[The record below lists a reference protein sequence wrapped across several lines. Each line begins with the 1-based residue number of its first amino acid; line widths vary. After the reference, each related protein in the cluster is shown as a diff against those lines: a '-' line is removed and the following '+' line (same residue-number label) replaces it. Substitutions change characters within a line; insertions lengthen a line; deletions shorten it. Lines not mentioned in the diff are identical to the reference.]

1 MSADP
6 GHYRDGP
13 EALIASLAARG
24 DRVAFAELVRRRQ
37 AWVRSVLR
45 RCSGDA
51 HIAEDLSQQV
61 FLLAWRK
68 ISQLRDVEKFGS
80 WLKRM
85 AINEWLQYKRKND
98 ALRGAAGEDQIK
110 LSHQDKTSVGLDLN
124 SAMALLSGPVSLC
137 ITLSY
142 HERLTHDE
150 IADLTGL
157 QVGTVKSHV
166 RRGSACLRE
175 LLSAYDESNDS
186 EDAL

>member
-1 MSADP
+1 MSANP
-6 GHYRDGP
+6 GHYREGP
-13 EALIASLAARG
+13 EVLLASLAARG

-37 AWVRSVLR
+37 AWVRSLLR
-45 RCSGDA
+45 RCSGDV

-98 ALRGAAGEDQIK
+98 ALRGAAGEEEIVE
-110 LSHQDKTSVGLDLN
+110 SRQDKTSIGLDLDG
-124 SAMALLSGPVSLC
+124 AMALLPGPVSLC
-137 ITLSY
+137 IALSY
-142 HERLTHDE
+142 HEQLTHDE
-150 IADLTGL
+150 IATLTGI

-166 RRGSACLRE
+166 RRGSARLRE
-175 LLSAYDESNDS
+175 LLSAYDESDDS
-186 EDAL
+186 KDAL